1 MSIIRPLRDEDEH
14 EWRKLWRGY
23 LDFYKVESL
32 AEDVTATTFDRLLND
47 ERFFS
52 FVAEEDGAVIGFVHC
67 IMHPVTWSTELA
79 CYLEDLYVS
88 EKARGAGAGRALIE
102 KVYDEAKNRGCDR
115 VYWLTQEGNRTARK
129 LYDKLASLTGFVH
142 YRVTF

>member
-1 MSIIRPLRDEDEH
+1 MIRPLRAEDEN

-23 LDFYKVESL
+23 LDFYEVESL
-32 AEDVTATTFDRLLND
+32 ADDVTQTTFERLLND

-52 FVAEEDGAVIGFVHC
+52 FVAEDDGAVIGFVHC
-67 IMHPVTWSTELA
+67 VMHPVTWSTELA